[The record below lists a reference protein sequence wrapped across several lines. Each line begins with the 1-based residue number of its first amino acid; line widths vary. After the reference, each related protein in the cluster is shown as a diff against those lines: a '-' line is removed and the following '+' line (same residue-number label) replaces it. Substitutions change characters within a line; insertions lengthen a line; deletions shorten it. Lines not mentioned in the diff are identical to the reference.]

1 LESFILRRPIILAWP
16 AAVLFLLATC
26 LAPAL
31 VAQPGIRIDP
41 AKTWVGLAR
50 VHLTV
55 TEVELADRQ
64 LEGAYRIRV
73 PFLPGKND
81 TGTLQ
86 LRSARPLD
94 EVQRFG
100 GTLDGTALS
109 VSGEIRE
116 FVCDIRPDGTM
127 RIDIAMEDR
136 MVSFKTRYSLPM
148 GS

>member
-1 LESFILRRPIILAWP
+1 MRRPIIFAWP
-16 AAVLFLLATC
+16 AAVLFLLALC

-41 AKTWVGLAR
+41 TKAWVGLAR

-81 TGTLQ
+81 SGTLQ

-94 EVQRFG
+94 ELQRFG
-100 GTLDGTALS
+100 GTLDGTAHS
-109 VSGEIRE
+109 VSGETRE

-127 RIDIAMEDR
+127 RIDIAMEGR
-136 MVSFKTRYSLPM
+136 TVSFKTRYYLPM